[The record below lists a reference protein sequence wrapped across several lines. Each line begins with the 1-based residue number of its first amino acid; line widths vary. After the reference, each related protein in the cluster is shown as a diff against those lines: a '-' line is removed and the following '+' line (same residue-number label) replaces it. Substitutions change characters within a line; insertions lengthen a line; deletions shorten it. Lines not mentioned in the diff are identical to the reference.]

1 MFYWYLDQ
9 VNQYLMDENDAKKT
23 LKKSIKFSKIS
34 NVNKIIYHIITPGFP
49 LYDVMDISSSDK
61 TEAINHIY
69 GHICLFYKR
78 T

>member
-34 NVNKIIYHIITPGFP
+34 NVNKIIYQIITPGFP
-49 LYDVMDISSSDK
+49 
-61 TEAINHIY
+61 
-69 GHICLFYKR
+69 
-78 T
+78 

>member
-1 MFYWYLDQ
+1 
-9 VNQYLMDENDAKKT
+9 MDENDAKIT

-34 NVNKIIYHIITPGFP
+34 NVNKIIYHIITLGFP
-49 LYDVMDISSSDK
+49 LHDVIDIPSSGM

-69 GHICLFYKR
+69 GHICLFHKR